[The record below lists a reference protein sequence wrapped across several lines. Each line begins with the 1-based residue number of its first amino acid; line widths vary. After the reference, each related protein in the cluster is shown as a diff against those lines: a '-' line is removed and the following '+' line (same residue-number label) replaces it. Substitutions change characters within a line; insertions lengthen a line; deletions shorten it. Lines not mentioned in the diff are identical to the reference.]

1 MGKSIKKKK
10 GGVRKHKGIIQTGG
24 NVGRLQKGYKYSGK
38 KLKNG
43 LPKIIK
49 CKSKKSKSR
58 KLSNFFFTV

>member
-1 MGKSIKKKK
+1 MRALHSPRP
-10 GGVRKHKGIIQTGG
+10 RKHNGINQITGK
-24 NVGRLQKGYKYSGK
+24 LKKGYKYSGK

-58 KLSNFFFTV
+58 KLSNFFFAV